1 MSFPRWAVGGME
13 SMSGNRR
20 TEYNYSMADHKDLG
34 KMGEE
39 LAVNYL
45 IEKGYEIL
53 ERNWRNIHKEVDI
66 IAMDGPDLV
75 IVEVKTRQSDEYG
88 EPDLAVTKRK
98 QRMLIAAANAYIT
111 RNKLDVETRFD
122 IISIILKDS
131 EPVIEHIEDAFL
143 P

>member
-1 MSFPRWAVGGME
+1 MLWGYC
-13 SMSGNRR
+13 RR
-20 TEYNYSMADHKDLG
+20 ITMAEHNDFG
-34 KMGEE
+34 KLGEE

-45 IEKGYEIL
+45 IGKGYEIL
-53 ERNWRNIHKEVDI
+53 ERNWHNIHKEVDI
-66 IAMDGPDLV
+66 IAKDGQFLV
-75 IVEVKTRQSDEYG
+75 FVEVKARRSNEYG

-122 IISIILKDS
+122 IISIIFKDGES
-131 EPVIEHIEDAFL
+131 LIDHIEDAFL

>member
-1 MSFPRWAVGGME
+1 
-13 SMSGNRR
+13 
-20 TEYNYSMADHKDLG
+20 MADHNDLG

-66 IAMDGPDLV
+66 IAMDAPDLV

>member
-1 MSFPRWAVGGME
+1 
-13 SMSGNRR
+13 
-20 TEYNYSMADHKDLG
+20 MAEHNDFG
-34 KMGEE
+34 KLGEE

-45 IEKGYEIL
+45 IGKGYEIL
-53 ERNWRNIHKEVDI
+53 ERNWHNIHKEVDI
-66 IAMDGPDLV
+66 IAKDGQFLV
-75 IVEVKTRQSDEYG
+75 FVEVKARRSNEYG

-122 IISIILKDS
+122 IISIIFKDGES
-131 EPVIEHIEDAFL
+131 VIDHIEDAFL

>member
-1 MSFPRWAVGGME
+1 
-13 SMSGNRR
+13 
-20 TEYNYSMADHKDLG
+20 MADHNDLG

-53 ERNWRNIHKEVDI
+53 ERNWHNIHKEIDI
-66 IAMDGPDLV
+66 IAKDGKFLV